1 MMKVYSIEEWHDG
14 LVNGTIDVS
23 LYYQQLQKETYFQ
36 QKRLNALTTICFQNP
51 PQNLSSDSLLTGVP
65 YVLKDNICTCQ
76 IPTTASSRMLEDFIP
91 VYDRTCC
98 AAFKTRKCL
107 SDWKSFNG

>member
-1 MMKVYSIEEWHDG
+1 MKGYSIEEWHDG

-36 QKRLNALTTICFQNP
+36 QKRLNALTTICFQNS

-65 YVLKDNICTCQ
+65 SVHVKFQQQHPVVCWKILFLFMMH
-76 IPTTASSRMLEDFIP
+76 ML
-91 VYDRTCC
+91 C
-98 AAFKTRKCL
+98 
-107 SDWKSFNG
+107 SF